1 MNSRES
7 LSGALKNSS
16 FEESLKCNLRKTFRS
31 KIPSKTSQFDSFLS
45 AVTLHNRKLTRR
57 AKKQFFELCESTQQD
72 SLNMFS
78 ELCITTE
85 SYHNSFFDNLISR
98 STNDPTIRQTSEYVS
113 EREINNFPNPA
124 DDKYKKKCYHKNP
137 IEWLSLISRKKKVC
151 LSVCLF
157 LFTQLMN
164 NEFGYPWLPMKNTK
178 FSTNSIVSS
187 RFLAHNKSRRRQH
200 CALSEQMHN
209 LSASANALVECRR

>member
-1 MNSRES
+1 M
-7 LSGALKNSS
+7 
-16 FEESLKCNLRKTFRS
+16 
-31 KIPSKTSQFDSFLS
+31 TS
-45 AVTLHNRKLTRR
+45 T
-57 AKKQFFELCESTQQD
+57 
-72 SLNMFS
+72 
-78 ELCITTE
+78 
-85 SYHNSFFDNLISR
+85 
-98 STNDPTIRQTSEYVS
+98 
-113 EREINNFPNPA
+113 
-124 DDKYKKKCYHKNP
+124 KKKCYHKNP

-209 LSASANALVECRR
+209 LSASANALVECRRWFFCYVTNEWQFITQRNKNCYFWVFTKRDFLFLRQVVEGWKLKLFIYPFTNCLSHLL